1 MAGKLTGAFCRVRS
15 PPSASRGPNRFHG
28 AENGPGERG
37 MDARIIAAVRYF
49 SLSARRLSAARCRR
63 LDAGQPSSTK
73 DQHNGH
79 FQRVTNILK
88 RAGWRRAARTRA
100 DGRKKRLGRQGHR
113 LQP

>member
-1 MAGKLTGAFCRVRS
+1 MAGKLTGAFCRGRS
-15 PPSASRGPNRFHG
+15 PRVPAEGQIDSTGLKTGLAS
-28 AENGPGERG
+28 ETWTPGSLPPCATSVVRPALER
-37 MDARIIAAVRYF
+37 RP
-49 SLSARRLSAARCRR
+49 LPAARW
-63 LDAGQPSSTK
+63 GQPSSTK

-79 FQRVTNILK
+79 FQQVTNILK